1 MPFLYIAIVLFMA
14 VNRPDL
20 IYGRRVGELGSLW
33 ILKLGILFFGV
44 LFCLYAV
51 RYGVTLEELFAG
63 WFCLW
68 CAYYLRLHV
77 VSVLPQGLPWQQLL
91 MQYQLFGLRFNSW
104 LGRLVIL
111 LDGAGACLILRQT
124 RIMGVN
130 KGW

>member
-1 MPFLYIAIVLFMA
+1 MNMLFLYIAIVLFMA

-33 ILKLGILFFGV
+33 ILKLGGVFFGA
-44 LFCLYAV
+44 LFALYAV
-51 RYGVTLEELFAG
+51 RYGVTLDEPFVG

-68 CAYYLRLHV
+68 CAYYLRLRV

-91 MQYQLFGLRFNSW
+91 MQYQLFGLRFNSS

-124 RIMGVN
+124 RALWV
-130 KGW
+130 

>member
-1 MPFLYIAIVLFMA
+1 MDMPFLYIAIVLFMA

-33 ILKLGILFFGV
+33 ILKLGGVFFGA
-44 LFCLYAV
+44 LFALYAV
-51 RYGVTLEELFAG
+51 RYGVTLDEPSVG

-68 CAYYLRLHV
+68 CAYYLRLRV
-77 VSVLPQGLPWQQLL
+77 VSALPQGLPWQQLL
-91 MQYQLFGLRFNSW
+91 MQYQLFGLRFNSS

-124 RIMGVN
+124 RALWV
-130 KGW
+130 

>member
-1 MPFLYIAIVLFMA
+1 MPLLYIAIVLFMA

-33 ILKLGILFFGV
+33 VLKLGAVFFSILFF
-44 LFCLYAV
+44 LYAV
-51 RYGVTLEELFAG
+51 RYGVTLDEPSVG

-68 CAYYLRLHV
+68 CAYYLRLRV

-111 LDGAGACLILRQT
+111 LDGAGACLILRQ
-124 RIMGVN
+124 MCALWV
-130 KGW
+130 

>member
-1 MPFLYIAIVLFMA
+1 MLFLYIAIVLFMA

-33 ILKLGILFFGV
+33 ILKLGGVFFGA
-44 LFCLYAV
+44 LFALYAV
-51 RYGVTLEELFAG
+51 RYGVTLDEPFVG

-68 CAYYLRLHV
+68 CAYYLRLRV

-91 MQYQLFGLRFNSW
+91 MQYQLFGLRFNSS

-124 RIMGVN
+124 RALWV
-130 KGW
+130 

>member
-1 MPFLYIAIVLFMA
+1 MPFLYIAIVLFMV

-33 ILKLGILFFGV
+33 VLKLGAGFFSILFF
-44 LFCLYAV
+44 LYAV
-51 RYGVTLEELFAG
+51 RYGVTLDEPSVG

-68 CAYYLRLHV
+68 CAYYLRLRV
-77 VSVLPQGLPWQQLL
+77 VSALPQGLPWQQLL

-111 LDGAGACLILRQT
+111 LDGAGACLILRQI
-124 RIMGVN
+124 RALWV
-130 KGW
+130 